1 VINFIPAIT
10 SNQLSFKASPNDLK
24 FITNIRDRNVEFLDS
39 LQKQKIETLL
49 KYRDAK
55 KIIELYQYLLNNYS
69 NSGIAFDIISHAK
82 HDMEEMKQ
90 FKDILWNKLR
100 EINLSILAEEEK
112 NY

>member
-1 VINFIPAIT
+1 VINFMPAIK
-10 SNQLSFKASPNDLK
+10 SNQLSFKASRGDLS
-24 FITNIRDRNVEFLDS
+24 FITSIRDRNVEIIDN

-55 KIIELYQYLLNNYS
+55 KVIEQYQYLLDNYP
-69 NSGIAFDIISHAK
+69 NSGIAIDIILRAK
-82 HDMEEMKQ
+82 QNMDEMRQ
-90 FKDILWNKLR
+90 FKNILWNKLR